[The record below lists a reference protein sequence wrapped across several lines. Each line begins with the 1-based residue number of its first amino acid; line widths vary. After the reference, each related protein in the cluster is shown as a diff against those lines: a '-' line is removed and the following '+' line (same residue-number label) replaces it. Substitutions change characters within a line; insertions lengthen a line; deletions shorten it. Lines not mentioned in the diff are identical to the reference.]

1 MSLEVLP
8 KDVFLGKHA
17 ISNLLLTQ
25 ESSTRAID
33 ISKLTTEQHQDL
45 PTGNLKCERHLS
57 VFDKR
62 SKVAKCRNRKFTAK
76 SIRNNVML
84 YRKVQNTVDPA
95 MKMITKLLDERK
107 SQWTMNQRKAF
118 EERIKLKL
126 QKAVILM

>member
-62 SKVAKCRNRKFTAK
+62 SEVAISAETEN
-76 SIRNNVML
+76 
-84 YRKVQNTVDPA
+84 
-95 MKMITKLLDERK
+95 
-107 SQWTMNQRKAF
+107 SQLSLSETMSCCT
-118 EERIKLKL
+118 EKLKTQL
-126 QKAVILM
+126 ILL